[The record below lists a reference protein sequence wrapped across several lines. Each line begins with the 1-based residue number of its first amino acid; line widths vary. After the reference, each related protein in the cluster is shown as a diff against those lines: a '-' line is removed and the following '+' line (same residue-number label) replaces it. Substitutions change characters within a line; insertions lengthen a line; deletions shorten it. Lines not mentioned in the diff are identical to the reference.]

1 MSTNKADKFK
11 SLMRSPSGN
20 QENKEEIIFPNE
32 ITKSPAHELVQISGK
47 KKATFELDAE
57 LHRWLKVHA
66 LTINKDM
73 VQILEEVL
81 RKYRSETE
89 RK

>member
-1 MSTNKADKFK
+1 MSTKADKFK
-11 SLMRSPSGN
+11 SLMRSPSGS
-20 QENKEEIIFPNE
+20 QDNKSEIIKPAE
-32 ITKSPAHELVQISGK
+32 LVHSPANELVQISGK

-73 VQILEEVL
+73 VQILEELL
-81 RKYRSETE
+81 RKYRSEME
-89 RK
+89 KK

>member
-1 MSTNKADKFK
+1 MSTKADKFK
-11 SLMRSPSGN
+11 NLMRSPAGA
-20 QENKEEIIFPNE
+20 QESKAEIIKDAELAN
-32 ITKSPAHELVQISGK
+32 SPANELVQISGK

-73 VQILEEVL
+73 VQIIEELL
-81 RKYRSETE
+81 RRYRSETE
-89 RK
+89 RR

>member
-1 MSTNKADKFK
+1 MSIKADKFK
-11 SLMRSPSGN
+11 NLMRSPSGS
-20 QENKEEIIFPNE
+20 QENKIEMLQQDQELS
-32 ITKSPAHELVQISGK
+32 KSPANELVQISGK

-73 VQILEEVL
+73 VQVIEELL
-81 RKYRSETE
+81 RKYRMETE